1 MALLLGLVRKAA
13 IGNDKQGL
21 LFKVADTKTQM
32 SSGGRMNSPQ
42 LSAADS
48 PLATIFLSDYISRL
62 TQETVRY
69 RALPYKKLAQQTSI
83 PSPTLEE
90 AIKGRLGLTRGRW
103 KMLFQ
108 LLELPTT
115 FQIRLSERNEQP
127 CWEAYFPPV
136 SVQAEGST
144 GEDRTGRDNLEAS
157 VRRGR
162 ASPPSNNSGTMDA
175 NVSVKIR
182 KWRLAGELR
191 GELNRSQTEELLRAL
206 AQPSPDWSFL
216 SPSQRNAVRVL
227 VAYNSPDVLA
237 QYFQRVSRNGNSSAR
252 PSDQLPVCAGED

>member
-1 MALLLGLVRKAA
+1 
-13 IGNDKQGL
+13 
-21 LFKVADTKTQM
+21 
-32 SSGGRMNSPQ
+32 MNSPQ

-48 PLATIFLSDYISRL
+48 PLAKIFLSEYISRL

-157 VRRGR
+157 VRGGR

-252 PSDQLPVCAGED
+252 PSDQLPSAFPRRCAG